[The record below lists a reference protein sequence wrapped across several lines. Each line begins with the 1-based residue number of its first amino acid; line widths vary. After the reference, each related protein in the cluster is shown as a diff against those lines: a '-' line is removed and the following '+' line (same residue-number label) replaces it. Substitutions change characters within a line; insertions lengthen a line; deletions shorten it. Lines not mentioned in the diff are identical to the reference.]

1 MTAPLPLEDSAADI
15 VGKAMRGLSLNDAGL
30 AARAGLEA
38 AAVQA
43 LRNGFF
49 DEKAARAVA
58 PVLGLGADALAAT
71 GAKSWRPQAVEVAGL
86 VTFTTP
92 FEDMTVN
99 SYLAFDRASGEAVAF
114 DTGADC
120 TAMLDFLRRENLS
133 LPLILI
139 THTHPDHIADLAR
152 LQRETGANIFTGTR
166 EPADGARTFDEGR
179 TFDCGALHLETRLTW
194 GHCKGGI
201 TYVIHV
207 SRCSAPQSK
216 VRPSSKGRAPS
227 AGSRV
232 PVKTFAPVFRCSRA
246 RSAMWS
252 GWVWV
257 RRMSGRERFSRRRKP
272 SIAVQSAPVSKAT
285 ASPLARSKAR

>member
-15 VGKAMRGLSLNDAGL
+15 VGKAMRGLKLDDAGV
-30 AARAGLEA
+30 AAHAGLSA
-38 AAVQA
+38 AAVRA
-43 LRNGFF
+43 MREGAF

-58 PVLGLGADALAAT
+58 PVLGLGADALGAT
-71 GAKSWRPQAVEVAGL
+71 GAKSWRPQPVEVAGL

-201 TYVIHV
+201 TYVIHGL
-207 SRCSAPQSK
+207 P
-216 VRPSSKGRAPS
+216 RPVAIVGDAVF
-227 AGSRV
+227 AGSMGGGGISYADALR
-232 PVKTFAPVFRCSRA
+232 TSREQILTLPA
-246 RSAMWS
+246 DTVLCP
-252 GWVWV
+252 GHGPLTTV
-257 RRMSGRERFSRRRKP
+257 GEE
-272 SIAVQSAPVSKAT
+272 KAHNPFFT
-285 ASPLARSKAR
+285 A